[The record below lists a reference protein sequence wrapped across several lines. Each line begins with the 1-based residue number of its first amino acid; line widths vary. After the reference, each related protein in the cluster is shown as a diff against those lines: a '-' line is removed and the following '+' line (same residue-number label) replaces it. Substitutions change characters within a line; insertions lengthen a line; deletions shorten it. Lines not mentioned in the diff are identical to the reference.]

1 MGSDE
6 RSFWLFNYAFGSSRI
21 ASSAYQKWPTYHS
34 LSETVL
40 QLSKHHFARI
50 WSLRVSE
57 GTYFPQTSNHS
68 LYRMRLLTCDS
79 YPGGNFDR
87 NQLLDGSISLSPLY
101 ASQEID
107 LHVKTSSHFHLNFLR
122 LHVAHVKFTIF
133 RVEGVTLFLIR
144 FK

>member
-1 MGSDE
+1 MSRGNYFPESPNHYLYLME
-6 RSFWLFNYAFGSSRI
+6 LFN
-21 ASSAYQKWPTYHS
+21 
-34 LSETVL
+34 
-40 QLSKHHFARI
+40 
-50 WSLRVSE
+50 
-57 GTYFPQTSNHS
+57 N
-68 LYRMRLLTCDS
+68 CS